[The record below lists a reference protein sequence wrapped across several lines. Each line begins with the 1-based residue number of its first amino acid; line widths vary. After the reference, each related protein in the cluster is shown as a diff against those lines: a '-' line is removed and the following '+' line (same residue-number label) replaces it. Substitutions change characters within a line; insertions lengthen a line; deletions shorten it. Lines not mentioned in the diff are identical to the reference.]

1 MQFTIVCVGK
11 LKESYWKDAVAE
23 YVKRLQRYSKINIVE
38 LPDEKAP
45 ETMSEAQK
53 QEVLQKEGQRILKA
67 IPENS
72 AVVILA
78 ILGTQY
84 TSEKL
89 SDLIATKEVTG
100 TSHMTFVIGGSLG
113 VSDEVM
119 QAGKLHLSISKM
131 TFPHQ
136 MIRVILLE
144 QIYRAIKIQKN
155 EPYHK

>member
-11 LKESYWKDAVAE
+11 LKESYWKEGVAE
-23 YVKRLQRYSKINIVE
+23 YTKRLQRYGKINIVE

-53 QEVLQKEGQRILKA
+53 QEVLQKEGNRITKA

-72 AVVILA
+72 FAVILA
-78 ILGTQY
+78 IEGKQLS
-84 TSEKL
+84 SEKL
-89 SDLIATKEVTG
+89 SALVTEKEVTG
-100 TSHMTFVIGGSLG
+100 ISHMTFVIGGSLG

-136 MIRVILLE
+136 MIRLILLE